1 MNDIVNIALAVLVT
15 VIMSVV
21 YALKKWSE
29 SGEVFKSVKFVRTI
43 VIAVAV
49 GILLWW
55 QGLGVN
61 EGNILMMQAYLENV
75 LGGGLVIFLDWLA
88 ILIWKWWN
96 KS

>member
-1 MNDIVNIALAVLVT
+1 MNDVVNILLAVLAT
-15 VIMSVV
+15 VAMSVI

-29 SGEVFKSVKFVRTI
+29 SGEVFKSVKFVRTM

-49 GILLWW
+49 GLFLWLS
-55 QGLGVN
+55 GLGVN
-61 EGNILMMQAYLENV
+61 EGNLLIGQAYLENV
-75 LGGGLVIFLDWLA
+75 LGGILVVGLDWLA